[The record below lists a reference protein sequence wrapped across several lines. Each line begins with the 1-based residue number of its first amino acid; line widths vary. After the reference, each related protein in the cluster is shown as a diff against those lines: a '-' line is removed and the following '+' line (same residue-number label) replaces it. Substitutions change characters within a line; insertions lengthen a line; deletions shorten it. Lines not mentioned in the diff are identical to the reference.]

1 MIEMVDVMHA
11 FKSGLYLWL
20 VLTAS
25 ISLLTAID
33 TILGIIIA
41 LNPRLKYIRF
51 SSTTLLSR
59 LIKKF
64 VFQQVLILIAI
75 AIHIVSCV
83 IPDTS
88 FASSIITFVSA
99 TFFVSII
106 IFGEVGSILENLKVL
121 GIRVKVFGKDL
132 TEMLIDKWLDATR
145 QDDEKWF

>member
-1 MIEMVDVMHA
+1 MIEMVDVLHA
-11 FKSGLYLWL
+11 FRSGLYLWL

-51 SSTTLLSR
+51 SSTTLLAR
-59 LIKKF
+59 LIRKF
-64 VFQQVLILIAI
+64 IFQQVLILIAI
-75 AIHIVSCV
+75 SIHIVSCV
-83 IPDTS
+83 VPNTS
-88 FASSIITFVSA
+88 FASSIITFLSS

-106 IFGEVGSILENLKVL
+106 VFGEVGSILENLKVL
-121 GIRVKVFGKDL
+121 GIKVKVFGKDL

-145 QDDEKWF
+145 QDDNKWF